1 METSIGTCEIVL
13 SASGK
18 YAQENRFR
26 VEAVPN
32 DLGNIALYTIQHC
45 LGDQRLGGYST
56 LQFANVVDWI
66 TAPNT
71 VFPGDLNLP
80 ASLTFF
86 TALVWNPSH
95 SLKGLEPGSND
106 EWSAV
111 QLYYAL
117 ETAVSQA
124 PPGSDFQ
131 RSLEERLE
139 YIEGSEVAIGDQG
152 GHGDSGL
159 NWWDGPQP
167 SRALSPTIGN
177 RTLACDPRSI
187 LPGNK
192 NCSTS
197 SNLSDLSSA

>member
-1 METSIGTCEIVL
+1 MVISIGTCEIVL

-18 YAQENRFR
+18 YAQENRFQ
-26 VEAVPN
+26 VDAVPN

-45 LGDQRLGGYST
+45 LRDQRMGGYST
-56 LQFANVVDWI
+56 LQFENVVNWI

-86 TALVWNPSH
+86 TALVWNPED
-95 SLKGLEPGSND
+95 SLKGLEPGSDD

-111 QLYYAL
+111 ELYYAL
-117 ETAVSQA
+117 EKAVVRA
-124 PPGSDFQ
+124 PPGSDLE

-139 YIEGSEVAIGDQG
+139 YIEGSEKRIGDGG
-152 GHGDSGL
+152 GHSESGVK
-159 NWWDGPQP
+159 WWDGPQP
-167 SRALSPTIGN
+167 SRAFSPTIRN
-177 RTLACDPRSI
+177 NTLACDPRSI

-192 NCSTS
+192 NCSPS
-197 SNLSDLSSA
+197 SNLGDSSSA